1 MVGCAMVWNPT
12 QYEKFR
18 EERAAPFFDLVAL
31 CQFRPGL
38 RIVDLGCG
46 TGELTARLQVL
57 SPGATVLGIDSSV
70 DMLARAAPLATPTLQ
85 FRKQAI
91 EDFIADP
98 SERPDM
104 IFSHAALQ
112 WVDDHQR
119 LFARLLSFLPVGGQ
133 LVVQLPSNHDHLSH
147 AIVRHVISEPPWNAL
162 LGPLVRRS
170 PVLPIAQYAELLFA
184 QGCAQPVVME
194 KVYGHTLA
202 DAQAVLEW
210 VRGTLLVPYLARL
223 SPADQTA
230 FVARLAER
238 FADAMP
244 QRPYYYAFR
253 RILIAATRTSA

>member
-1 MVGCAMVWNPT
+1 
-12 QYEKFR
+12 
-18 EERAAPFFDLVAL
+18 
-31 CQFRPGL
+31 
-38 RIVDLGCG
+38 
-46 TGELTARLQVL
+46 
-57 SPGATVLGIDSSV
+57 
-70 DMLARAAPLATPTLQ
+70 MLARAAPLTTPTLQ

-98 SERPDM
+98 SERPDA

-119 LFARLLSFLPVGGQ
+119 LFSRLLSFLPVGGQ

-147 AIVRHVISEPPWNAL
+147 AIVRHVISEPPWNAS
-162 LGPLVRRS
+162 GRPLVRRS

-184 QGCAQPVVME
+184 LGLRSAGGHRESLRPHPRRRAGRAGVGAWHAACA
-194 KVYGHTLA
+194 
-202 DAQAVLEW
+202 
-210 VRGTLLVPYLARL
+210 PYLSRL
-223 SPADQTA
+223 GPADQTA